1 MTFYV
6 GQNSEKYVFMHDRL
20 FEYQMNYKQ
29 IVNKLYNNVKNRRI
43 NQFLVIIY
51 IKQYFI

>member
-20 FEYQMNYKQ
+20 FEYQMNYKKKTYRL
-29 IVNKLYNNVKNRRI
+29 NKLYNNLK
-43 NQFLVIIY
+43 
-51 IKQYFI
+51 K